1 MKKTTTLF
9 ALAIFLFAAISA
21 FGREARLVRYPH
33 YHNGRIVF
41 SYLGDIWTADENGQ
55 NVQRL
60 TVNRARDVYG
70 RFSPDGKWIAFSSD
84 RNGNLDVYLIPAGG
98 GQVKQLTHHSADDTV
113 LGWSADS
120 RSVMFSGNRGE
131 DFMPQLYLVSTEGG
145 MPTKAGTD
153 MGVMASYSPDGQKL
167 AYNQKTQAYWR
178 KYYRGSM
185 QSDIM
190 VMDVAAKKFTQ
201 VTDFDGLDSWPMWGR
216 DGYIYFVSDRDGGG
230 LTNIWRV
237 SENGGKADKVTSFK
251 AGDVRWPAISADG
264 RVIMFEHDFG
274 IWKLDVA
281 SKRATPITLNI
292 EAETQE
298 NLSEVQSFASQADDY
313 DLAPSSRR
321 IAFSIHGEIF
331 TAPVDEGDLKQLTEG
346 PARDRNVSYSP
357 DGKWLAYVSDQSGR
371 EELYVVAADDSAPA
385 QKVTDIDALKLRFNW
400 SPDSKEIAFAAS
412 DDKLRKLTVATKQV
426 VELDTSRYGA
436 FSAPVWSPDGKWI
449 AYSKPDISRTSDI
462 YLIASSGAEKE
473 AHRVTFDSNNDGN
486 PRFGPDGRKLFFQR
500 VEATAGGNVPN
511 SVQIYSMWL
520 ERQERDPDDP
530 EEREAA
536 GETQGPPA
544 QPAGEGAEG
553 GTPTAPRARPQ
564 ANRPPREIKV
574 DWDGLKRR
582 TRQITRMPFPILNF
596 AITPD
601 SRTLVFVTTEP
612 AGQANIPVI
621 YSIQE
626 DGRRLARITAGQPP
640 NEGGGGGPGGG
651 GGFGGGVSNLNISR
665 DGRTLF
671 FRERDG
677 VWSVPISAG
686 GGPGAG
692 SGATA
697 AGAGAGGAGGRRR
710 INFNVR
716 VRIDRPA
723 EWAEM
728 FDDGW
733 RTMKY
738 RFYDPKMHGMDWDA
752 MRAKYRPLVEF
763 VGDRQELLNII
774 NEMIGELN
782 ASHTGAAPPPRGPG
796 AGGVSTGHLGME
808 LEPDQAAGRYRVA
821 YVYEDGPADKD
832 WVRVKAGDYLLAID
846 GKQVKA
852 GDEYWQLL
860 NTRLNRK
867 VTVTFNSKPADD
879 GAWNTRI
886 EAINTGAYS
895 QLRYERWV
903 RDRRKKVD
911 ELSGGRIGYIHIQAM
926 NQPSLRKFEKEIR
939 EFRNKEALVID
950 QRWNGGGNI
959 EQELLA
965 ILVQRQYQVWQPRGT
980 EPAGRPFAA
989 FFGPKIVLQNWRS
1002 ASNAEMFPAGF
1013 RALGLG
1019 KVVGTPTPGAVIGTG
1034 SYSLIDG
1041 STVRTPGVGVF
1052 LADAKRTNMENNG
1065 VQPDMLVDNKPE
1077 DVLAGRD
1084 RQLEVAVEEL
1094 MKQLNGSRR
1103 NTATEGQAQRR

>member
-1 MKKTTTLF
+1 MKKKITLF
-9 ALAIFLFAAISA
+9 AAALFLFSAISA

-70 RFSPDGKWIAFSSD
+70 RFSPDGKWIAFSSE
-84 RNGNLDVYLIPAGG
+84 RNGNLDVYLLPSGG
-98 GQVKQLTHHSADDTV
+98 GNAKQLTSHSADDTV
-113 LGWSADS
+113 LSWSSDS
-120 RSVMFSGNRGE
+120 RSILFSSNRGE

-145 MPTKAGTD
+145 MPRKAGTD
-153 MGVMASYSPDGQKL
+153 MGVQASYSPDGQRL
-167 AYNQKTQAYWR
+167 AYNQKSQAYWR
-178 KYYRGSM
+178 KFYRGSF

-201 VTDFDGLDSWPMWGR
+201 LTDFDGLDSWPMWGT
-216 DGYIYFVSDRDGGG
+216 DNHIYFVSDRDGNG
-230 LTNIWRV
+230 LTNIWRI
-237 SENGGKADKVTSFK
+237 SENGGKADRVTTFK
-251 AGDVRWPAISADG
+251 TGDVRWPAISADG
-264 RVIMFEHDFG
+264 RVIVFEHDFG
-274 IWKLDVA
+274 IWKLDVN
-281 SKRATPITLNI
+281 SRKVTPIKLDI
-292 EAETQE
+292 DAETQE
-298 NLSEVQSFASQADDY
+298 NMTQVESFNSQADDY

-321 IAFSIHGEIF
+321 VALSIHGEIF
-331 TAPVDEGDLKQLTEG
+331 TAPVEEGDIKQVTDG
-346 PARDRNVSYSP
+346 PARDRNVAYSP
-357 DGKWLAYVSDQSGR
+357 DGKWISYVSDQSGR
-371 EELYVVAADDSAPA
+371 EELYVVPVDGSAPA
-385 QKVTDIDALKLRFNW
+385 QQVTDLDALKAGYNW

-412 DDKLRKLTVATKQV
+412 DDKLRKLVVATKQV
-426 VELDTSRYGA
+426 TVLDTSRYGG
-436 FSAPVWSPDGKWI
+436 FGAPVWSPDGKWI

-462 YLIASSGAEKE
+462 YMVAASGQEKE
-473 AHRVTFDSNNDGN
+473 PHKVTFDSSNEAG
-486 PRFGPDGRKLFFQR
+486 PRFGPDGRKLYFLR
-500 VEATAGGNVPN
+500 AEAGQGNQPT
-511 SVQIYSMWL
+511 SVQIYSVWL
-520 ERQERDPDDP
+520 ERQEKDPDDP
-530 EEREAA
+530 EEREA
-536 GETQGPPA
+536 ETPATPPA
-544 QPAGEGAEG
+544 EGGEGA
-553 GTPTAPRARPQ
+553 APPVRRGPP

-582 TRQITRMPFPILNF
+582 TRQITRMPFPIPNF
-596 AITPD
+596 IVAPD
-601 SRTLVFVTTEP
+601 SRTLAFVTTEP
-612 AGQANIPVI
+612 AGPATIPVI
-621 YSIQE
+621 YTIQD
-626 DGRRLARITAGQPP
+626 DGRRLTRVSAGQPP
-640 NEGGGGGPGGG
+640 TEGAGGGPGGG
-651 GGFGGGVSNLNISR
+651 GGFGGGISNLTISR

-677 VWSVPISAG
+677 IYSVPL
-686 GGPGAG
+686 GPGG
-692 SGATA
+692 
-697 AGAGAGGAGGRRR
+697 AGAGAATATAAPAAGGEARGRRR

-716 VRIDRPA
+716 VRIERPT

-752 MRAKYRPLVEF
+752 MRAKYRPLVEY
-763 VGDRQELLNII
+763 VGDRQELLNLL

-796 AGGVSTGHLGME
+796 SGGVTTSHLGIE
-808 LEPDQAAGRYRVA
+808 LEPDATAGRYRVTH
-821 YVYEDGPADKD
+821 VYEDGPADKD

-846 GKQVKA
+846 GKPVKA

-860 NTRLNRK
+860 NMRLNRK
-867 VTVTFNSKPADD
+867 VNVTFNSKPDAD

-886 EAINTGAYS
+886 EAVSSGAYS

-903 RDRRKKVD
+903 KERRKKVD
-911 ELSGGRIGYIHIQAM
+911 ELSGGRIGYLHIQAM
-926 NQPSLRKFEKEIR
+926 NQPSLRRFEKELR
-939 EFRNKEALVID
+939 EYRNKEAMVID

-965 ILVQRQYQVWQPRGT
+965 ILVQRQYQIWQPRGT
-980 EPAGRPFAA
+980 EATGRPFAG

-1019 KVVGTPTPGAVIGTG
+1019 KVVGTPTMGAVIGTG

-1065 VQPDMLVDNKPE
+1065 VQPDMLVENRPE
-1077 DVLAGRD
+1077 DTLAGRD
-1084 RQLEVAVEEL
+1084 RQLEAAVEEL
-1094 MKQLNGSRR
+1094 MKQLNGTRR
-1103 NTATEGQAQRR
+1103 NTATEGQQQR

>member
-9 ALAIFLFAAISA
+9 AAAMFLVAAVSA

-84 RNGNLDVYLIPAGG
+84 RNGNLDVFLIPAGG
-98 GQVKQLTHHSADDTV
+98 GQAKQLTTHSADDTV

-120 RSVMFSGNRGE
+120 RAVLFSSNRGE
-131 DFMPQLYLVSTEGG
+131 DFMPQLYLISTEGG
-145 MPTKAGTD
+145 MPWKAGTD
-153 MGVMASYSPDGQKL
+153 MGVQASYSPDGQRL
-167 AYNQKTQAYWR
+167 AYNQKSQVYWR
-178 KYYRGSM
+178 KYYRGAY

-201 VTDFDGLDSWPMWGR
+201 LTDFDGLDSWPMWAR
-216 DGYIYFVSDRDGGG
+216 DGFIYFVSDRDGNG

-237 SENGGKADKVTSFK
+237 SENGGKADRVTTFK
-251 AGDVRWPAISADG
+251 AGDVRWPAISSDG
-264 RVIMFEHDFG
+264 KVIVFEHDFG
-274 IWKLDVA
+274 IWKLDVNA
-281 SKRATPITLNI
+281 KRAAPITLNI
-292 EAETQE
+292 EAETQD
-298 NLSEVQSFASQADDY
+298 NLAELQPFNSQADDY
-313 DLAPSSRR
+313 DLAPNSRR

-331 TAPVDEGDLKQLTEG
+331 TAPVEEGDLKQVTEG
-346 PARDRNVSYSP
+346 PARDRGVGYSP

-371 EELYVVAADDSAPA
+371 EELYVVPVDSSAPA
-385 QKVTDIDALKLRFNW
+385 QKITDIDALKLSANW
-400 SPDSKEIAFAAS
+400 SPDSKEIAFSSS
-412 DDKLRKLTVATKQV
+412 DDKLRKITVATKQIT
-426 VELDTSRYGA
+426 ELDSSRYGS
-436 FSAPVWSPDGKWI
+436 FGTPVWSPDGKWI
-449 AYSKPDISRTSDI
+449 AYSKPDITRTSDV
-462 YLIASSGAEKE
+462 YMIAATGAEKE
-473 AHRVTFDSNNDGN
+473 PHKVTFDSYNDAN

-500 VEATAGGNVPN
+500 VEATTGGTTPN

-520 ERQERDPDDP
+520 ERQDRDPDDP
-530 EEREAA
+530 EERAEA
-536 GETQGPPA
+536 EQPPA
-544 QPAGEGAEG
+544 SSPAEGAEG
-553 GTPTAPRARPQ
+553 GAPPVRRGPP
-564 ANRPPREIKV
+564 ANRPSREIKV
-574 DWDGLKRR
+574 DWEGLKRR
-582 TRQITRMPFPILNF
+582 TRQITRMPFPVQNYTI
-596 AITPD
+596 APD
-601 SRTLVFVTTEP
+601 SRTIVFVTSEP
-612 AGQANIPVI
+612 AGPANIPVI
-621 YSIQE
+621 YSIQD
-626 DGRRLARITAGQPP
+626 DGRRLTRVTAGQPP
-640 NEGGGGGPGGG
+640 NDAEGGGPGGG
-651 GGFGGGVSNLNISR
+651 GGFGGGIADLNISR

-677 VWSVPISAG
+677 VYSVPL
-686 GGPGAG
+686 GAV
-692 SGATA
+692 
-697 AGAGAGGAGGRRR
+697 AGAGAGAGAGAAAAAAGREGGAAGGRRR

-716 VRIDRPA
+716 VRVDHPA

-752 MRAKYRPLVEF
+752 MRAKYRPLVEY

-782 ASHTGAAPPPRGPG
+782 ASHTGAAPPPRGPSS
-796 AGGVSTGHLGME
+796 GGISTGHLGME
-808 LEPDQAAGRYRVA
+808 LEPDKAAGFYRVS
-821 YVYEDGPADKD
+821 YIYEDGPADKD
-832 WVRVKAGDYLLAID
+832 WVRVKVGDYLLAIN
-846 GKQVKA
+846 GKPVKA
-852 GDEYWQLL
+852 GDNYWELL
-860 NTRLNRK
+860 NNRLNRK
-867 VTVTFNSKPADD
+867 VTVTFNSKPAED
-879 GAWNTRI
+879 GAWHTRI
-886 EAINTGAYS
+886 EAINPNAYS

-903 RDRRKKVD
+903 KERRKKVD
-911 ELSGGRIGYIHIQAM
+911 ELSGGRIGYLHIQAM
-926 NQPSLRKFEKEIR
+926 NPPSLRKFEKEIR

-980 EPAGRPFAA
+980 EATGRPFAG

-1019 KVVGTPTPGAVIGTG
+1019 KVVGTPTMGAVIGTG

-1052 LADAKRTNMENNG
+1052 LADPKRTNMENYG
-1065 VQPDMLVDNKPE
+1065 VQPDLLVENRPE

-1084 RQLEVAVEEL
+1084 RQLEAAVEEL
-1094 MKQLNGSRR
+1094 MKQLNGARR
-1103 NTATEGQAQRR
+1103 NLATEGQQK

>member
-1 MKKTTTLF
+1 MKKTTSLF
-9 ALAIFLFAAISA
+9 ATAIILFAAISA

-55 NVQRL
+55 NIQRL

-84 RNGNLDVYLIPAGG
+84 RAGNLDVYLIPAGG
-98 GQVKQLTHHSADDTV
+98 GNAKQLTNHSAEDTV

-120 RSVMFSGNRGE
+120 RSIVFSSNRGE

-145 MPTKAGTD
+145 MPVKAGTD
-153 MGVMASYSPDGQKL
+153 MGVQASYSPDGKRL
-167 AYNQKTQAYWR
+167 AYNQKSQVYWR
-178 KYYRGSM
+178 KFYRGSY

-190 VMDVAAKKFTQ
+190 IMDVAAKKFTQ

-216 DGYIYFVSDRDGGG
+216 DGFIYFVSDRDGNG

-237 SENGGKADKVTSFK
+237 SDSGGKADKVTTFK
-251 AGDVRWPAISADG
+251 SGDVRWPAISADG
-264 RVIMFEHDFG
+264 RVIVFEHDFG
-274 IWKLDVA
+274 IWKLDVNT
-281 SKRATPITLNI
+281 KRATQITLNI
-292 EAETQE
+292 DAETQE
-298 NLSEVQSFASQADDY
+298 NLTETMSFNSQVDDY

-321 IAFSIHGEIF
+321 IAFSIHGEVF
-331 TAPVDEGDLKQLTEG
+331 SAPVEEGDLKQLTEG
-346 PARDRNVSYSP
+346 SARDRLVQYSP
-357 DGKWLAYVSDQSGR
+357 DGKSLAYVSDQSGR
-371 EELYVVAADDSAPA
+371 EEIWVVPIDGSTPA
-385 QKVTDIDALKLRFNW
+385 QKLTDIDALKQGYNW
-400 SPDSKEIAFAAS
+400 SPDSKEIAFSSS
-412 DDKLRKLTVATKQV
+412 DDKLRKLSVATKQV
-426 VELDTSRYGA
+426 VELDTSRHGG

-449 AYSKPDISRTSDI
+449 AYSKPDVSRTSDI
-462 YLIASSGAEKE
+462 FVIAAAGDDKTPHKIS
-473 AHRVTFDSNNDGN
+473 FDSSNEGN
-486 PRFGPDGRKLFFQR
+486 PQFSADGRKLYFQR
-500 VEATAGGNVPN
+500 IEATGGNTPN
-511 SVQIYSMWL
+511 SVQIFSVLL
-520 ERQERDPDDP
+520 ERQERDPDDA
-530 EEREAA
+530 EERAESEPPQRETPAA
-536 GETQGPPA
+536 
-544 QPAGEGAEG
+544 EGAEG
-553 GTPTAPRARPQ
+553 AAPAARRPP
-564 ANRPPREIKV
+564 ANRPPRETKM
-574 DWDGLKRR
+574 DWAGMKRR
-582 TRQITRMPFPILNF
+582 TRQVTRMPFPVLNYT
-596 AITPD
+596 ITPD
-601 SRTLVFVTTEP
+601 SRTIVFITTEP
-612 AGQANIPVI
+612 SATASVPVI

-626 DGRRLARITAGQPP
+626 DGRRLARITSGQAP
-640 NEGGGGGPGGG
+640 EGGAGGGPGGG
-651 GGFGGGVSNLNISR
+651 GGFGGGISSLNISR

-671 FRERDG
+671 FRERDN
-677 VWSVPISAG
+677 VFSVG
-686 GGPGAG
+686 L
-692 SGATA
+692 A
-697 AGAGAGGAGGRRR
+697 AGAGAGAAAAAAGPPRESNRRR

-716 VRIDRPA
+716 VQVNRPA

-752 MRAKYRPLVEF
+752 MRAKYRPLVDYI
-763 VGDRQELLNII
+763 GDRQELLNLL

-782 ASHTGAAPPPRGPG
+782 ASHTGAAPPPRGQG
-796 AGGVSTGHLGME
+796 GGGVSTAHLGIE
-808 LEPDQAAGRYRVA
+808 LEPDSAAGRYRVTHI
-821 YVYEDGPADKD
+821 YEDGPADKD
-832 WVRVKAGDYLLAID
+832 WVRVKVGDYLLAIN
-846 GKQVKA
+846 GKPVKA
-852 GDEYWQLL
+852 GDEYWDIL
-860 NTRLNRK
+860 NDRLNRK
-867 VTVTFNSKPADD
+867 VVVTFNSKPAED

-886 EAINTGAYS
+886 EAISGGAYS

-903 RDRRKKVD
+903 KERRQKVD

-939 EFRNKEALVID
+939 EFRNKEAMVID

-980 EPAGRPFAA
+980 EASGRPFAG

-1019 KVVGTPTPGAVIGTG
+1019 KVVGTPTMGAVIGTG

-1052 LADAKRTNMENNG
+1052 LADSKRTNMENYG
-1065 VQPDMLVDNKPE
+1065 VQPDMLVDNRPE
-1077 DVLAGRD
+1077 DTLAGRD
-1084 RQLEVAVEEL
+1084 RQLEAAVEEL

-1103 NTATEGQAQRR
+1103 SLTTDGQQK